1 MNSRH
6 DFDDQ
11 IDKLQQISS
20 HYSGANFS
28 GKIDS
33 LINMRDSFNI
43 KLLFVGH
50 FNAGKSALL
59 NGLLERHNFLIESQ
73 KPQTSLATELR
84 YTVGKEIY
92 QAFANDG
99 TAIMVNPSH
108 SYDATMYTHAEY
120 SLNAKSLEALADY
133 ILVDTPGFDSGIENH
148 NKALTYYLGKGSAF
162 ILVANIED
170 GTLSTRS
177 LGFLGEVS
185 NYSDKIAIIMNKC
198 DKKTDTDIESISSQ
212 IRDTLDI
219 YGFGNVNVY
228 CLSARDNDIS
238 RKLTD
243 IILSFNAEDIF
254 RSRMKKELDNT
265 AASILNSI
273 QLIKRTTALDTYSM
287 DLEINKY
294 KDMRRQSQNKFKRM
308 KEEAESKPCEEIA
321 NEIMFKIKSELESH
335 SMEIGRALI
344 SGSSDAAQAIVMETM
359 RPVLINEL
367 KSVSSVELDSIVEQ
381 IKMDLPTETNDSNEL
396 GNIIAS
402 IAGNLKEAISDG
414 TFDEIGTQIENF
426 REQRNQGKKEQA
438 ERSEKGKNLYRAI
451 TGITA
456 ITTNVIAPWL
466 ELIIILAPDIISLI
480 TKIFGDSEEDKA
492 EKQVINVIIPQILAK
507 MRGAVNDAVQ
517 SSRETI
523 FESIQ
528 SIYEQ
533 ELDGITHN
541 LEQACSDKKS
551 AEASFDLMINN
562 IDSDIQTLKQIMA

>member
-1 MNSRH
+1 
-6 DFDDQ
+6 
-11 IDKLQQISS
+11 
-20 HYSGANFS
+20 
-28 GKIDS
+28 
-33 LINMRDSFNI
+33 
-43 KLLFVGH
+43 
-50 FNAGKSALL
+50 
-59 NGLLERHNFLIESQ
+59 
-73 KPQTSLATELR
+73 
-84 YTVGKEIY
+84 
-92 QAFANDG
+92 
-99 TAIMVNPSH
+99 
-108 SYDATMYTHAEY
+108 
-120 SLNAKSLEALADY
+120 
-133 ILVDTPGFDSGIENH
+133 
-148 NKALTYYLGKGSAF
+148 
-162 ILVANIED
+162 
-170 GTLSTRS
+170 
-177 LGFLGEVS
+177 
-185 NYSDKIAIIMNKC
+185 
-198 DKKTDTDIESISSQ
+198 
-212 IRDTLDI
+212 
-219 YGFGNVNVY
+219 
-228 CLSARDNDIS
+228 
-238 RKLTD
+238 
-243 IILSFNAEDIF
+243 
-254 RSRMKKELDNT
+254 MKKELDNT